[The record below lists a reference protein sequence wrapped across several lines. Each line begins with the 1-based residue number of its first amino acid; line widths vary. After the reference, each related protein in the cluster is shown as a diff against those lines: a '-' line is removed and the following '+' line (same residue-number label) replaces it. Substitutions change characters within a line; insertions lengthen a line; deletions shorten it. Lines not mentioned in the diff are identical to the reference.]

1 MDISAIND
9 AVITL
14 DPATQMALAMS
25 LAFTMFTVALGLKT
39 DDFTF
44 VRAHPRSILAGLAAQ
59 IIGLPLITLAL
70 LFAFNPIPGIA
81 LGMLIVACCP
91 GGNVSNLFTRLSRG
105 NVAYS
110 VALTTCSSI
119 FSAVFL
125 PFAILFWTGLY
136 APTRDLVET
145 IQLDRVSFIVNT
157 GITLLI
163 PLALGISLAH
173 SKPALAERLQGYCL
187 PVAVMIIL
195 LIVIFGLASNAD
207 ILRNFGTAVLP
218 FVILHN
224 AAAFLIGGAVGR
236 LVLKT
241 PPARR
246 ALAFEIGIQN
256 SGLGLLI
263 MLSQFGGLG
272 SGAMIIATWGIW
284 HFVSG
289 FALTA
294 VFRAVQKH
302 QPTQNLELQ
311 EDSHGL

>member
-1 MDISAIND
+1 METSAIND

-14 DPATQMALAMS
+14 DPATQLGLALS

-39 DDFTF
+39 ADFAF
-44 VRAHPRSILAGLAAQ
+44 VRAHPRSILAGLMAQ
-59 IIGLPLITLAL
+59 IIGLPLMTLAL
-70 LFAFNPIPGIA
+70 LYIFDPMAGIA
-81 LGMLIVACCP
+81 LGMLVVACCP

-119 FSAVFL
+119 FSAMFL

-136 APTRDLVET
+136 GPTRDLVET
-145 IQLDRVSFIVNT
+145 IQLDRISFIINT
-157 GITLLI
+157 SVTLLI
-163 PLALGISLAH
+163 PLALGIFLAH
-173 SKPALAERLQGYCL
+173 ARPQLAEKLQGYCL
-187 PVAVMIIL
+187 PIAVLIIL
-195 LIVIFGLASNAD
+195 IIVVVGLSTNASLLRDFGAT
-207 ILRNFGTAVLP
+207 IMP

-224 AAAFLIGGAVGR
+224 ATAFAVGGIVGR
-236 LVLKT
+236 TALKT
-241 PPARR
+241 VPARR

-294 VFRAVQKH
+294 VFRTAHKFH
-302 QPTQNLELQ
+302 PTHSLDLR